1 MQATLNQDL
10 DYIITWAKG
19 MGYVYKTF
27 MDAIRSMCQRYVL
40 LYTKSAKWNSKD
52 FKGNFPS

>member
-19 MGYVYKTF
+19 MGCHDKIDVSALCF
-27 MDAIRSMCQRYVL
+27 A
-40 LYTKSAKWNSKD
+40 LYIKSAK
-52 FKGNFPS
+52 